1 MSYLP
6 DLNDKIRA
14 GDAKKFILLSEALH
28 EKKVA
33 EIADCITRR
42 NKRLILIAGPS
53 SSGKTTFAKR
63 LCVQLMVN
71 GLQPLYMGLDD
82 YYKERCDSPV
92 DEDGNYNFENLEALD
107 IDLFNDNMNRLLAG
121 EAVDLPEF
129 DFTKGQKVFGKRIT
143 TLQPDQ
149 PIIIEGIHGLNE
161 RLTERID
168 ESQKFRIYISPFTQL
183 NIDKI
188 GRAHV

>member
-63 LCVQLMVN
+63 LCVQLMGKIFN
-71 GLQPLYMGLDD
+71 GFGY
-82 YYKERCDSPV
+82 V
-92 DEDGNYNFENLEALD
+92 T
-107 IDLFNDNMNRLLAG
+107 NRWSYGFA
-121 EAVDLPEF
+121 F
-129 DFTKGQKVFGKRIT
+129 
-143 TLQPDQ
+143 
-149 PIIIEGIHGLNE
+149 
-161 RLTERID
+161 
-168 ESQKFRIYISPFTQL
+168 
-183 NIDKI
+183 
-188 GRAHV
+188 